1 MGFDDDSMGFSS
13 KNGDSKGS
21 YIYEIF
27 IESKKR
33 EFVGHSWVTWL
44 NDSFWMALCNFMG
57 FFHQDLLRIS
67 SSVRT
72 VGNDLTR
79 GNYPQISGDL
89 PLLWFKQ

>member
-1 MGFDDDSMGFSS
+1 M
-13 KNGDSKGS
+13 
-21 YIYEIF
+21 
-27 IESKKR
+27 
-33 EFVGHSWVTWL
+33 GHSWGHL
-44 NDSFWMALCNFMG
+44 AQRLLLDGIMQFHG
-57 FFHQDLLRIS
+57 FFHKDLLRIS